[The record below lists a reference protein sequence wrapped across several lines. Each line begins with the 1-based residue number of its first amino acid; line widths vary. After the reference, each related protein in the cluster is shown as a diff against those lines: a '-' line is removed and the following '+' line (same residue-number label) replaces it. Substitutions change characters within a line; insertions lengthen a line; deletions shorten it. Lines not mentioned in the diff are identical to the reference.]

1 MPFRQLKSAAGGTP
15 QLVALGFSAD
25 KPWDI
30 FSRRGG
36 RGHGRGLSKRRNLF
50 ANILFGRLHGR
61 NVSRHL
67 LMLVRKLLN
76 VTPKDGE
83 IVYYSPELL
92 L

>member
-1 MPFRQLKSAAGGTP
+1 MFIGWVPYTLP
-15 QLVALGFSAD
+15 WGFSAD
-25 KPWDI
+25 KPWDL
-30 FSRRGG
+30 FSRRG
-36 RGHGRGLSKRRNLF
+36 GRGLSKRRNLF

-83 IVYYSPELL
+83 IVYYSLELL